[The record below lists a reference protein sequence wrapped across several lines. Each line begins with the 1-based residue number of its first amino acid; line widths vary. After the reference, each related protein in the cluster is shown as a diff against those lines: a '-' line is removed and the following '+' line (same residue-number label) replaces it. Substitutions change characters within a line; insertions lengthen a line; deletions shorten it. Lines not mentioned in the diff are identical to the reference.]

1 LNFDF
6 ITDKKLKELLE
17 RDFQELKNC
26 IEVNATKSILILSGS
41 IMEAVLI
48 EYFLS
53 YSPSGQTKE
62 QLYKEFLGNLIDN
75 AEKDGLLSSRDAKLA
90 EVVKDFRNLIHPGR
104 EIRQSEKFSIE
115 YGKIAFS
122 LLTIIVD
129 AIRTKSESLYG
140 YTAKEVVE
148 RLRNDWSYRNL
159 FGKII
164 LKLNPLER
172 DNLFNELANVDFNEK
187 CYWEYFNPDGLKNHN
202 YSNLEFV
209 KTFILELKPLLPDQ
223 IIENYL
229 KELVKEVEKGSQIK
243 AISLFNLLHEELYR
257 LGKEDRESIVIY
269 MLSTYVHILE
279 DSSSLAEEKTFSTIG
294 KYIET
299 QKSIDIFYK
308 MVDDCIA
315 NFSKETKEMDVFEQI
330 FYSLSAEEQTNLKN
344 YLEKVL
350 TPEIR
355 KSKYISESFV
365 EPAIKR
371 KIINET

>member
-1 LNFDF
+1 MNFDF